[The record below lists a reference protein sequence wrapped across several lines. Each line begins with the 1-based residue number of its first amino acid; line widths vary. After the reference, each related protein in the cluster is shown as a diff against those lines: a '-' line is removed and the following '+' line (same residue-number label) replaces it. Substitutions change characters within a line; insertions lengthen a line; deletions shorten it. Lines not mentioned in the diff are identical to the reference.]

1 MINTALINT
10 ELALRIKQ
18 SDLKA
23 FELLFKIYHKPL
35 CNYAKVYVYNI
46 DIADEIVQETFIS
59 IWDNRTLIDE
69 QKSLNSFLY
78 KCIYNNCINFIKKAQ
93 TNRKL
98 SEAYKKEIEYRVRM
112 LEENYSESYFDH
124 LTNEEL
130 ENSIKIAIEHL
141 PDQCREIFLLS
152 RYEELTY
159 QQIADKLNISINT
172 VKTQLSRAL
181 QKLRIDLKEK

>member
-1 MINTALINT
+1 MTNTALINT

-18 SDLKA
+18 GDIKA

-35 CNYAKVYVYNI
+35 CNYAKVYVNRF

-59 IWDNRTLIDE
+59 LWNSRTTIDE
-69 QKSLNSFLY
+69 TKSLNSFLY
-78 KCIYNNCINFIKKAQ
+78 KCIYNNSINFIKKAQ

-98 SEAYKKEIEYRVRM
+98 SEAYISEIEYRAKM
-112 LEENYSESYFDH
+112 LEGNYSESYFDH

-130 ENSIKIAIEHL
+130 ENSVKNAIAQL
-141 PDQCREIFLLS
+141 PDQCREIFMLS

-181 QKLRIDLKEK
+181 QKLRHDLEEK